1 MRLHRIEIQ
10 AFGTFTHRQV
20 IDVDELNDR
29 GLFLVHGPTGVG
41 KTTILDAVSFA
52 LFGTVP
58 GVRARAEGPRSHLA
72 DPATPTEVVLEASF
86 GERRLRF
93 TRRPK
98 QPRPKKRGEGFVE
111 EPPTALAEE
120 RLDDAW
126 KPVTSRPAEVG
137 LLVADLLHM
146 GPDQFHQVVLL
157 PQGEFAKFLQA
168 SAEER
173 RPLLEKLF
181 ATDRFA
187 RIETWLDEQRKAAAK
202 ALDEACAEVDRGT
215 RAVEALAHSLVGD
228 VGTLPPPPADRAEL
242 AGWARH
248 LLDLAEDAATRAA
261 DRVSRLQAQRD
272 DLAGRHDAARQLHE
286 RQRRHAEALRRR
298 TELHA
303 AHDEHERRVDRLR
316 AHEQASPVGPLL
328 AQVEHARARECDARE
343 ALEQQRRSVEALD
356 PSLAAAD
363 IEHLTRRRDAL
374 LQQRG
379 QLEQLTTV
387 ERDLRRRDREIA
399 ARRDELIRLQEQL
412 DQLTLSLGE
421 LPGRVEGLVLDKERA
436 ARAAG
441 SVEGLRA
448 AARDA
453 QRRCSAGHT
462 RDRLREQLRG
472 IDDKLRAAIDAHQ
485 EARDALH
492 HLQEA
497 RIANMAAELAAGLE
511 PGSACPVC
519 GSVDHPCPATAGTGG
534 LVTAEQL
541 DDATARVDD
550 AERRRSEL
558 ERVQADLRAELAAA
572 EATAGEA
579 PVLELEQ
586 QACSLAAELAEA
598 EEHAGRLAAIEAE
611 LQLLADHQGQLHLE
625 REQLSKRI
633 GEAEHAITVADQEQI
648 GDRKRLEEGLGGAP
662 TVAVAMTR
670 HDELAR
676 ACDAL
681 ASAID
686 AHHDATNRLRD
697 AEQAA
702 QREAAAA
709 GFADADAARRAIL
722 RLDEIRSL
730 RQAIDEHHALL
741 RATQETLDDPELA
754 EAAARPPADLNGLG
768 AARERADAELHEAL
782 RRSGALAETVQH
794 LRENVIDLRDAVDRL
809 GPVSARHDEVAGL
822 ARLVAGEAD
831 NALRMRLSVFVLAAR
846 LEQVAHAASRRLHQM
861 SSGRYTLRHTDEEA
875 DGRRRSGLG
884 LLVIDAWSG
893 TERQTTTLSGGE
905 SFMASLALALGLAD
919 VVTAEAGGTRIDTLF
934 IDEGFGSLDDNTL
947 QVVMDVLDELRS
959 GGRTIGIVSHVAD
972 LRNRIPAQL
981 EVRAGSAGR
990 RGSSVH
996 QVTAP
1001 S

>member
-20 IDVDELNDR
+20 IDFDALNDR

-58 GVRARAEGPRSHLA
+58 GVRARADGPRSHLA

-86 GERRLRF
+86 GARRLRF

-98 QPRPKKRGEGFVE
+98 QSRPKKRGEGIVE
-111 EPPTALAEE
+111 EPATALAEE
-120 RLDDAW
+120 YLDGGW

-157 PQGEFAKFLQA
+157 PQGQFAKFLQA
-168 SAEER
+168 SGEER

-202 ALDEACAEVDRGT
+202 ALDEVCAEVDRGA
-215 RAVEALAHSLVGD
+215 RAVEALASALGGELDAV
-228 VGTLPPPPADRAEL
+228 PPPPADRAEL
-242 AGWARH
+242 ADWAQH
-248 LLDLAEDAATRAA
+248 LLDLGEAAAAEAA
-261 DRVSRLQAQRD
+261 DRVRRLQAHRD
-272 DLAGRHDAARQLHE
+272 QVAARHDAARQLHE
-286 RQRRHAEALRRR
+286 RQRRHEEALRRR
-298 TELHA
+298 TELYA
-303 AHDEHERRVDRLR
+303 SHDEHERRVDRLR
-316 AHEQASPVGPLL
+316 VHEQASPVGPLL
-328 AQVEHARARECDARE
+328 AQVDHARARERDARE

-374 LQQRG
+374 LHQRG
-379 QLEQLTTV
+379 QLEQLITV
-387 ERDLRRRDREIA
+387 EHDLRRRDREIT
-399 ARRDELIRLQEQL
+399 ARRDELIRLQGQL
-412 DQLTLSLGE
+412 DQLTRSLEE
-421 LPGRVEGLVLDKERA
+421 LPGQIAGLVSDKERA
-436 ARAAG
+436 ARASG
-441 SVEGLRA
+441 SLEGLRA
-448 AARDA
+448 AAQEA
-453 QRRCSAGHT
+453 ERRCTAGRA
-462 RDRLREQLRG
+462 RDRLREQVQANG
-472 IDDKLRAAIDAHQ
+472 DKLRAAIDAHQ
-485 EARDALH
+485 EARDLLH
-492 HLQEA
+492 RLQEA
-497 RIANMAAELAAGLE
+497 RIASMAAELAAGLE

-519 GSVDHPCPATAGTGG
+519 GSVDHPRPAAAGTDG

-541 DDATARVDD
+541 DAATARVD
-550 AERRRSEL
+550 ATERHRSEL
-558 ERVQADLRAELAAA
+558 ERQQADLRAELAAE

-579 PVLELEQ
+579 TVLELER
-586 QACSLAAELAEA
+586 QAHSVLAELNEAEA
-598 EEHAGRLAAIEAE
+598 HAGRLADIEAE
-611 LQLLADHQGQLHLE
+611 LQRLADHQRRLHHE
-625 REQLSKRI
+625 REQLNKRI

-648 GDRKRLEEGLGGAP
+648 GDRKRLEEGLEGAA
-662 TVAVAMTR
+662 TVAEAIAR
-670 HDELAR
+670 HDELVR

-681 ASAID
+681 VSTLD
-686 AHHDATNRLRD
+686 AYHDATNRLRD

-709 GFADADAARRAIL
+709 GFVDASAAQRAIL
-722 RLDEIRSL
+722 SADEVRSL
-730 RQAIDEHHALL
+730 RQAIDEYHALL
-741 RATQETLDDPELA
+741 RATQETLGDPELA
-754 EAAARPPADLNGLG
+754 EAAARPPADLDGLG
-768 AARERADAELHEAL
+768 AARERAEAELHEAL
-782 RRSGALAETVQH
+782 RRSGALAETVQNLRQNVAD
-794 LRENVIDLRDAVDRL
+794 LREAVDRL
-809 GPVSARHDEVAGL
+809 GPVSARHDEVAGI
-822 ARLVAGEAD
+822 ARLAAGEGD

-875 DGRRRSGLG
+875 DGRRRGGLG
-884 LLVIDAWSG
+884 LLVVDAWSG
-893 TERQTTTLSGGE
+893 TERQTTSLSGGE

-934 IDEGFGSLDDNTL
+934 IDEGFGSLDENTL

-972 LRNRIPAQL
+972 LRNRIPTQL
-981 EVRAGSAGR
+981 EVRPGSTAR